1 MIRMLKDS
9 FDAVYPILEASFP
22 PDERRPKAE
31 QEALF
36 SRDEYQLWGMVE
48 DGKLCG
54 FAAVWELGEI
64 AFLEHLAVEA
74 SHRNRGL
81 GAKMLSELSRVVKG
95 RLVLE
100 VELPETE
107 LAKRRIGF
115 YERCGFCYN
124 DFDYTQ
130 PPISKGKSPIP
141 LRVMSYGEE
150 LTKAEFT
157 RVRDTLYE
165 RVYGIK

>member
-1 MIRMLKDS
+1 MIRIFEDT
-9 FDAVYPILEASFP
+9 FDPAFAIMEASFP
-22 PDERRPKAE
+22 NDEYRPKAE

-36 SRDEYQLWGMVE
+36 SREEYEMYGVEE
-48 DGKLCG
+48 DGKLCA
-54 FAAVWELGEI
+54 FAAVWELGEVT
-64 AFLEHLAVEA
+64 FLEHLAVEG
-74 SHRNRGL
+74 SQRNRGL
-81 GAKMLSELSRVVKG
+81 GAKLLSDLSQVVKG

-130 PPISKGKSPIP
+130 PPISKGKAPVP
-141 LRVMSYGEE
+141 LRIMSYKNPLSEE
-150 LTKAEFT
+150 EFAT
-157 RVRDTLYE
+157 VRDTLYA